1 MQRSDRYY
9 SRLRFLVFF
18 LSFVCAFVLSRRLN
32 RLLAHARDGCQGLV
46 EFVESL
52 QHLRQF
58 WRILSCSLDGAL
70 IEQALVSVWS
80 LAGAE
85 RQLCGSLRPMQPIA
99 RIRIDFRI
107 AVLGR
112 V

>member
-1 MQRSDRYY
+1 M
-9 SRLRFLVFF
+9 
-18 LSFVCAFVLSRRLN
+18 
-32 RLLAHARDGCQGLV
+32 LAHARDGCQGLV

-70 IEQALVSVWS
+70 IEQALVSVSWS

-85 RQLCGSLRPMQPIA
+85 RQLCGSLRPMQA
-99 RIRIDFRI
+99 ANCEDSNRFSDCGYRKSLKSNMLEYLRLI
-107 AVLGR
+107 AVYISL
-112 V
+112 